1 MSGKFKLVAPF
12 KPSGDQPA
20 ALDALCAGVRAGK
33 TNQTLLGVT
42 GSGKT
47 FTVAAMIERL
57 QLPALVISPNKV
69 LAAQLYSEFKT
80 FFPENAV
87 EYFVSYYDYYQP
99 EAYIPSTDTFIEK
112 DASINDHIDKLR
124 LKATTSILTRPD
136 TIVVAS
142 VSCIYGIGSPDNF
155 SEMCL
160 NIRSGQKADRREL
173 TRALVDIHYERN
185 ELEFER
191 GTFRLR
197 GPNLD
202 IFPAD
207 SETAWRVELG
217 DTVESIK
224 EIDPLT
230 GEAISG
236 RKEIWIFPA
245 THFVSAAGEAEAA
258 AAAIEAELS
267 ERLAEL
273 KIQGKLLEAERL
285 GQRVRYDL
293 EMIRQTGYCNG
304 VENYSRH
311 LAGRPAGS
319 RPDCLFDY
327 FSSGARGP
335 GRQSAA
341 PAGPRGDGR
350 DFLLFIDE
358 SHVTVPQIR
367 GMYAGDRSRKQTLVD
382 FGFRLP
388 SALDNRP
395 LKFDEFEALRP
406 STVFVSATPGPYEL
420 GACAGDGVV
429 EQIIRPTGLVD
440 PEVKI
445 LPVTGQ
451 IKALTAE
458 IEIRAAKKERTLVL
472 TLTKKTAEDLSAY
485 LTEKGLKARYM
496 HSSMDTL
503 ERLDVL
509 GAFRKGGFDALVG
522 INLLREGL
530 DIPEVTL
537 VAILNAD
544 NEGFLRSETTL
555 IQISGRA
562 ARNLCG
568 EVILFADR
576 MTGSMERAMAEM
588 KRRRDRQQAY
598 NKKYGIE
605 PRSIIKK
612 FVEFEELRTQ
622 AKRQGILAAEPLP
635 RGNMSRASV
644 RALAEEVER
653 RMKEAADNLNFELAT
668 ELRDRLFEIREMAG
682 IKAGTTRSK
691 KK

>member
-1 MSGKFKLVAPF
+1 MEGKFKLVAPF

-20 ALDALCAGVRAGK
+20 ALDALCAGVMAGK
-33 TNQTLLGVT
+33 ANQTLLGVT

-57 QLPALVISPNKV
+57 QRPALIISPNKL

-136 TIVVAS
+136 TLVVAS
-142 VSCIYGIGSPDNF
+142 VSCIYGIGSPRNF
-155 SEMCL
+155 AELCMTVKQ
-160 NIRSGQKADRREL
+160 GQKADRKEL
-173 TRALVDIHYERN
+173 SRFLVSIRYERN
-185 ELEFER
+185 EMAFER

-197 GPNLD
+197 GANLD
-202 IFPAD
+202 IYPAD
-207 SETAWRVELG
+207 SETAWRIQLG
-217 DTVESIK
+217 DVVESIK
-224 EIDPLT
+224 EINPLT
-230 GEAISG
+230 GDVIREK
-236 RKEIWIFPA
+236 KEVLIYPA
-245 THFVSAAGEAEAA
+245 SHFVSTPAEVAEAA
-258 AAAIEAELS
+258 NNIEAELAQ
-267 ERLAEL
+267 RLAIL
-273 KIQGKLLEAERL
+273 KGEGKLLEAERL

-293 EMIRQTGYCNG
+293 EMLRQAGYCNG

-311 LAGRPAGS
+311 LTFRAPGS

-327 FSSGARGP
+327 FKK
-335 GRQSAA
+335 
-341 PAGPRGDGR
+341 

-395 LKFDEFEALRP
+395 LKFDEFEAIRP
-406 STVFVSATPGPYEL
+406 STVFVSATPGPFEL
-420 GACAGDGVV
+420 ATCSKDDIV

-451 IKALTAE
+451 IKSLTAE
-458 IEIRAAKKERTLVL
+458 IEKRAAKHERTLVL
-472 TLTKKTAEDLSAY
+472 TLTKKTAEDLSVY
-485 LTEKGLKARYM
+485 LGEKGLKARYM
-496 HSSMDTL
+496 HSDMDTL
-503 ERLDVL
+503 ERMDVL
-509 GAFRKGGFDALVG
+509 GAFRKGEFDALVG

-555 IQISGRA
+555 IQIAGRA
-562 ARNLCG
+562 ARNLVG

-576 MTGSMERAMAEM
+576 ITGSMERAMSEM
-588 KRRRDRQQAY
+588 KRRRIKQTAY
-598 NKKYGIE
+598 NVKNHIE
-605 PRSIIKK
+605 PKSIIRK
-612 FVEFEELRTQ
+612 FMDYEELRTQ
-622 AKRQGILAAEPLP
+622 AKREGLAVAEPLP
-635 RGNMSRASV
+635 TGDMSRSSIKLMA
-644 RALAEEVER
+644 AEIEK
-653 RMKEAADNLNFELAT
+653 RMKSAAENLNFELAV
-668 ELRDRLFEIREMAG
+668 ELRDRLFEIQEMSG
-682 IKAGTTRSK
+682 IKTKTARTKRK
-691 KK
+691 